1 MSAIARIL
9 LSLIVVVILLF
20 AGYTWV
26 VLSWSY
32 SEGERAGYV
41 QKLSKKGWLC
51 KTWEGE
57 LALVTM
63 PGTVAEKFIFSVRD
77 DTVAQ
82 HINQSLG
89 KRVSLDYEEHVG
101 VPTSC
106 FAETAYFVTGVKVID
121 DPTPIGPA
129 PAHTAPAAVPA
140 PAQPAQPQA
149 TPQSPS

>member
-1 MSAIARIL
+1 MSVAARL
-9 LSLIVVVILLF
+9 LLTLVVVILLF
-20 AGYTWV
+20 LAYTWL

-63 PGTVAEKFIFSVRD
+63 PGTVSEKFVFSVRD

-82 HINQSLG
+82 RINQSLG
-89 KRVSLDYEEHVG
+89 KRVSLNYEEHLG

-106 FAETAYFVTGVKVID
+106 FAETPYFVIGVKVIE
-121 DPTPIGPA
+121 DPTPIGAPPA
-129 PAHTAPAAVPA
+129 QTVPA
-140 PAQPAQPQA
+140 PSLPRQPAPQ
-149 TPQSPS
+149 TQQ